1 MATEYAPVSY
11 TEAAI
16 TLQTGRE
23 SLFDFD
29 GTSIANPDGDNM
41 L

>member
-1 MATEYAPVSY
+1 MAIECATVSY
-11 TEAAI
+11 TDA
-16 TLQTGRE
+16 QTGRE